1 MPHQSACALGPDAGG
16 GAHFSADH
24 VGRQRRVNRPAL
36 ILWIGLPAIVTI
48 ALLLV
53 SYQVKGLESELA
65 ELEHA
70 ALTQQEEIHVLNA
83 EWSFLNR
90 PERLARLAKRH
101 LDLAPVAPKQLITFS
116 YEPLANDL
124 AAKDFA
130 AQNIVMKNLVTH
142 SLITKGLAQ

>member
-1 MPHQSACALGPDAGG
+1 M
-16 GAHFSADH
+16 
-24 VGRQRRVNRPAL
+24 NRPAL

-124 AAKDFA
+124 AAQGFA
-130 AQNIVMKNLVTH
+130 AQNIVMQHLVTH

>member
-1 MPHQSACALGPDAGG
+1 M
-16 GAHFSADH
+16 
-24 VGRQRRVNRPAL
+24 NRPAL

-124 AAKDFA
+124 AA
-130 AQNIVMKNLVTH
+130 QNIVMQHPVTH

>member
-1 MPHQSACALGPDAGG
+1 M
-16 GAHFSADH
+16 
-24 VGRQRRVNRPAL
+24 NRPAL

-65 ELEHA
+65 ELERA
-70 ALTQQEEIHVLNA
+70 ALTQQEKIHVLNA

-90 PERLARLAKRH
+90 PERLARLAKRY

-116 YEPLANDL
+116 YEPLTNDL
-124 AAKDFA
+124 VAQGFA
-130 AQNIVMKNLVTH
+130 VQNIVMQNLAPH
-142 SLITKGLAQ
+142 SLITNGFKQ